1 MQKLYKKAGNRS
13 TVLLVQMTPYG
24 FCFLSS
30 GTLLYTEHMSIQG
43 CLGLKIVKKEERIR
57 KRRKVYGSI
66 GAMNIIDEIK
76 KEFEIPGAFES
87 WAAYREQVTDLILAS
102 ASQPDLIQ
110 EPSLQTSIEDVER
123 SWRSMPTSDTKA
135 TGSIALFGIGP
146 ANDIDLRRLSE
157 RFERITLIDLDRES
171 MERGLVRYGL
181 QHCPNVE
188 LWDTSLSGVTM
199 EDVAAFF
206 ETLYDQVVRSGRAL
220 TESAFMEM
228 SLTALEQIRHK
239 VVSSREALRAKL
251 PAEHYDMVV
260 SAGLHSQFWSILS
273 YSWLTLA
280 GNVEEQILGHAMNH
294 DPFFEALRA
303 IDDVFIPML
312 NEVMLSMGDRA
323 IIAVEEDEAHPVEG
337 AFQSMQDIRQR
348 YPEVQ
353 EKRLHWPFRPEDGK
367 SYEMLFQI
375 LGQTKVEH

>member
-1 MQKLYKKAGNRS
+1 MKSEGTAARYVRQFFYVPPTSSLHRIYERSGLFWSKISKKRGK
-13 TVLLVQMTPYG
+13 V
-24 FCFLSS
+24 
-30 GTLLYTEHMSIQG
+30 
-43 CLGLKIVKKEERIR
+43 R
-57 KRRKVYGSI
+57 KTGEVYGSI
-66 GAMNIIDEIK
+66 GGMNVIDEIK

-87 WAAYREQVTDLILAS
+87 WAVYREQVTDLILGTAS
-102 ASQPDLIQ
+102 
-110 EPSLQTSIEDVER
+110 
-123 SWRSMPTSDTKA
+123 

-146 ANDIDLRRLSE
+146 ANDIDLRCLSE
-157 RFERITLIDLDRES
+157 RFGRIMLIDLDRES

-181 QHCPNVE
+181 QHCPKVA

-220 TESAFMEM
+220 TEAAFMEM
-228 SLTALEQIRHK
+228 SQAALEQIRRK
-239 VVSSREALRAKL
+239 VFATREVLRARL
-251 PAEHYDMVV
+251 PKEHYDMVV
-260 SAGLHSQFWSILS
+260 SVGLHSQFWSILS

-280 GNVEEQILGHAMNH
+280 GNVEAQILGHAMNH

-303 IDDVFIPML
+303 IDDEFIPVL

-348 YPEVQ
+348 YPDVH
-353 EKRLHWPFRPEDGK
+353 EKRLHWPFRPEEGK

-375 LGQTKVEH
+375 IEQTEVEH

>member
-1 MQKLYKKAGNRS
+1 MKSKGTAARYVRQFFYVYEGGRFSGLPRCRQFEYSGAARTKNTKKRGK
-13 TVLLVQMTPYG
+13 V
-24 FCFLSS
+24 
-30 GTLLYTEHMSIQG
+30 
-43 CLGLKIVKKEERIR
+43 R
-57 KRRKVYGSI
+57 KTGEVYGSI
-66 GAMNIIDEIK
+66 GGMNVIDEIK

-87 WAAYREQVTDLILAS
+87 WALYREQVTDLILAS
-102 ASQPDLIQ
+102 VSQPDLLQ
-110 EPSLQTSIEDVER
+110 EASPQTSIQDVECSR
-123 SWRSMPTSDTKA
+123 RPMPTSGTKA

-157 RFERITLIDLDRES
+157 RFERITLIDLDREG

-181 QHCPNVE
+181 QHCPKVA

-220 TESAFMEM
+220 TEAAFMEM
-228 SLTALEQIRHK
+228 SQAVLEQIRRK
-239 VVSSREALRAKL
+239 VFATREVLRARL
-251 PAEHYDMVV
+251 PKEHYDMVV
-260 SAGLHSQFWSILS
+260 SVGLHSQFWSILS

-303 IDDVFIPML
+303 IDDQFIPVL
-312 NEVMLSMGDRA
+312 NEVMLSMGDRV

-337 AFQSMQDIRQR
+337 AFQSMQDIRQH
-348 YPEVQ
+348 YPDVQ
-353 EKRLHWPFRPEDGK
+353 EKRLHWPFRPEEGK

-375 LGQTKVEH
+375 IGQTEVEH

>member
-1 MQKLYKKAGNRS
+1 
-13 TVLLVQMTPYG
+13 
-24 FCFLSS
+24 
-30 GTLLYTEHMSIQG
+30 
-43 CLGLKIVKKEERIR
+43 
-57 KRRKVYGSI
+57 
-66 GAMNIIDEIK
+66 MNIIDEIK

-87 WAAYREQVTDLILAS
+87 WAAYREEVTDLILES
-102 ASQPDLIQ
+102 G
-110 EPSLQTSIEDVER
+110 
-123 SWRSMPTSDTKA
+123 A

-157 RFERITLIDLDRES
+157 RFGRITLIDLDRES
-171 MERGLVRYGL
+171 MERGLARYGL
-181 QHCPNVE
+181 QHCPKVE

-206 ETLYDQVVRSGRAL
+206 ETLYGQVVQSGRTL
-220 TESAFMEM
+220 TEAAFMKM
-228 SLTALEQIRHK
+228 SLSALRQIRHK
-239 VVSSREALRAKL
+239 VVSSRETLRANL

-260 SAGLHSQFWSILS
+260 SVGLHSQFWSILS
-273 YSWLTLA
+273 YSWLTLV

-303 IDDVFIPML
+303 IDDAFIPML
-312 NEVMLSMGDRA
+312 NEVLLSMGDRA

-337 AFQSMQDIRQR
+337 AFQSMQDIRQH
-348 YPEVQ
+348 YPEVL

-375 LGQTKVEH
+375 IGHTKVEH

>member
-1 MQKLYKKAGNRS
+1 
-13 TVLLVQMTPYG
+13 
-24 FCFLSS
+24 
-30 GTLLYTEHMSIQG
+30 
-43 CLGLKIVKKEERIR
+43 
-57 KRRKVYGSI
+57 
-66 GAMNIIDEIK
+66 MNVIDEIK

-110 EPSLQTSIEDVER
+110 EASLQTSIQDVER
-123 SWRSMPTSDTKA
+123 SQRAMPTSDTKA

-157 RFERITLIDLDRES
+157 RFGRITLIDLDRES

-181 QHCPNVE
+181 QHCPKVE

-206 ETLYDQVVRSGRAL
+206 ETLYGQVVQSVRTL
-220 TESAFMEM
+220 TEAAFMKI
-228 SLTALEQIRHK
+228 SLSALRQIRHK
-239 VVSSREALRAKL
+239 VVSSREALRANL

-260 SAGLHSQFWSILS
+260 SVGLHSQFWSILS

-280 GNVEEQILGHAMNH
+280 GNVEEQILGHVMNY
-294 DPFFEALRA
+294 DPFFETLRS

-348 YPEVQ
+348 YPDVQ
-353 EKRLHWPFRPEDGK
+353 EKRLHWPFRPEEGK

-375 LGQTKVEH
+375 IGQTEVEH

>member
-1 MQKLYKKAGNRS
+1 MCGSFFMSLR
-13 TVLLVQMTPYG
+13 PPP
-24 FCFLSS
+24 
-30 GTLLYTEHMSIQG
+30 YTEYMSVQG
-43 CLGLKIVKKEERIR
+43 CSGVKLVKKEERVR
-57 KRRKVYGSI
+57 KRGEVYGSI
-66 GAMNIIDEIK
+66 GGMNVIDEIK

-87 WAAYREQVTDLILAS
+87 WAFYREEVTNLILAS
-102 ASQPDLIQ
+102 ASQPDLMQ
-110 EPSLQTSIEDVER
+110 EASLQASIQDVER
-123 SWRSMPTSDTKA
+123 SRRPMPTSDTKA

-157 RFERITLIDLDRES
+157 RFERIMLIDLDREG
-171 MERGLVRYGL
+171 MERGLARYGL
-181 QHCPNVE
+181 QHCPKVA
-188 LWDTSLSGVTM
+188 LWNASLSGVTM
-199 EDVAAFF
+199 EDVAFFF

-239 VVSSREALRAKL
+239 VVSSRETLRAKL

-260 SAGLHSQFWSILS
+260 SVGLHSQFWSILS

-303 IDDVFIPML
+303 IDDQFIPVL

-348 YPEVQ
+348 YPDVQ
-353 EKRLHWPFRPEDGK
+353 EKRFHWPFRPEEGK

-375 LGQTKVEH
+375 IGQTEVKH

>member
-1 MQKLYKKAGNRS
+1 
-13 TVLLVQMTPYG
+13 
-24 FCFLSS
+24 
-30 GTLLYTEHMSIQG
+30 
-43 CLGLKIVKKEERIR
+43 
-57 KRRKVYGSI
+57 
-66 GAMNIIDEIK
+66 MNVIDEIK

-87 WAAYREQVTDLILAS
+87 WALYREQVTDLILAS
-102 ASQPDLIQ
+102 VSQPDLLQ
-110 EPSLQTSIEDVER
+110 EASPQTSIQDVER
-123 SWRSMPTSDTKA
+123 SRWPMPTSGTKA

-157 RFERITLIDLDRES
+157 RFERITLIDLDREG

-181 QHCPNVE
+181 QHCPKVA

-206 ETLYDQVVRSGRAL
+206 KTLYDQVVRRGRAL
-220 TESAFMEM
+220 TEAAFMEM
-228 SLTALEQIRHK
+228 SRAALKQIRRK
-239 VVSSREALRAKL
+239 VMTTREVLRARL
-251 PAEHYDMVV
+251 PKEHYDMVV
-260 SAGLHSQFWSILS
+260 SVGLHSQFWSILS

-280 GNVEEQILGHAMNH
+280 GNVEEQIFGHVMNH
-294 DPFFEALRA
+294 DPFFETLRS

-348 YPEVQ
+348 YPDVQ
-353 EKRLHWPFRPEDGK
+353 EKRLHWPFRPEEGK

-375 LGQTKVEH
+375 IGQTEVEH

>member
-1 MQKLYKKAGNRS
+1 
-13 TVLLVQMTPYG
+13 
-24 FCFLSS
+24 
-30 GTLLYTEHMSIQG
+30 
-43 CLGLKIVKKEERIR
+43 
-57 KRRKVYGSI
+57 
-66 GAMNIIDEIK
+66 MNVIEEIK
-76 KEFEIPGAFES
+76 REFEIPGAFES
-87 WAAYREQVTDLILAS
+87 WAAYRKEVTDLILES
-102 ASQPDLIQ
+102 G
-110 EPSLQTSIEDVER
+110 
-123 SWRSMPTSDTKA
+123 A

-146 ANDIDLRRLSE
+146 ANDIDLRRLRE
-157 RFERITLIDLDRES
+157 RFGRIMLIDLDRES

-181 QHCPNVE
+181 QHCPKVD

-206 ETLYDQVVRSGRAL
+206 ETLYNQVVQSGRTL
-220 TESAFMEM
+220 TEAAFMEM
-228 SLTALEQIRHK
+228 SLAALEQIRRK

-260 SAGLHSQFWSILS
+260 SVGLHSQFWSILS

-294 DPFFEALRA
+294 DPFFESLRA
-303 IDDVFIPML
+303 IDDAFIPML
-312 NEVMLSMGDRA
+312 NEVLLSMGDRA

-337 AFQSMQDIRQR
+337 AFQSLQDIRQR

-375 LGQTKVEH
+375 IGQTKVEH

>member
-1 MQKLYKKAGNRS
+1 
-13 TVLLVQMTPYG
+13 
-24 FCFLSS
+24 
-30 GTLLYTEHMSIQG
+30 
-43 CLGLKIVKKEERIR
+43 
-57 KRRKVYGSI
+57 
-66 GAMNIIDEIK
+66 MNVIEEIK

-87 WAAYREQVTDLILAS
+87 WAAYREQVTDLILAG

-110 EPSLQTSIEDVER
+110 EASLQTTIQNVER
-123 SWRSMPTSDTKA
+123 SRRPMPTSDTKT

-157 RFERITLIDLDRES
+157 RFGRITLIDLDRES

-181 QHCPNVE
+181 QHCPKVE

-206 ETLYDQVVRSGRAL
+206 ETLYGQVVQSGRTL
-220 TESAFMEM
+220 TEAAFMKM
-228 SLTALEQIRHK
+228 SLSALRQIRHK
-239 VVSSREALRAKL
+239 VVSSRETLWANL

-260 SAGLHSQFWSILS
+260 SVGLHSQFWSILS

-280 GNVEEQILGHAMNH
+280 GNVEAQILGYAMNH
-294 DPFFEALRA
+294 DPFFETLRA
-303 IDDVFIPML
+303 IDDAFIPML
-312 NEVMLSMGDRA
+312 NEVLLSMGDRA
-323 IIAVEEDEAHPVEG
+323 IIAVEEDEANPVEG

-375 LGQTKVEH
+375 IDK

>member
-1 MQKLYKKAGNRS
+1 
-13 TVLLVQMTPYG
+13 
-24 FCFLSS
+24 
-30 GTLLYTEHMSIQG
+30 
-43 CLGLKIVKKEERIR
+43 
-57 KRRKVYGSI
+57 
-66 GAMNIIDEIK
+66 MNVIDEIK
-76 KEFEIPGAFES
+76 KEFEIPGAYES
-87 WAAYREQVTDLILAS
+87 WATYREEVTDLILAG
-102 ASQPDLIQ
+102 ASQPDLMQ
-110 EPSLQTSIEDVER
+110 EASLQTSIQEAVCSR
-123 SWRSMPTSDTKA
+123 QAMPTSDTKA

-157 RFERITLIDLDRES
+157 RFGRITLIDLDRES

-181 QHCPNVE
+181 RHHPKVE

-206 ETLYDQVVRSGRAL
+206 ETLYGQVVRSGRAL
-220 TESAFMEM
+220 MEAAFMEM
-228 SLTALEQIRHK
+228 SFAALEQIRQK

-260 SAGLHSQFWSILS
+260 SVGLHSQFWSILS

-303 IDDVFIPML
+303 IDDVFIPIL
-312 NEVMLSMGDRA
+312 NEVLLSMGDRA

-348 YPEVQ
+348 YPEVL

-375 LGQTKVEH
+375 IGQTEVEH

>member
-1 MQKLYKKAGNRS
+1 MCGSFFAYEGGRPSGFPRCRQFERSGAARTKNTKKRGK
-13 TVLLVQMTPYG
+13 VLKTG
-24 FCFLSS
+24 
-30 GTLLYTEHMSIQG
+30 G
-43 CLGLKIVKKEERIR
+43 
-57 KRRKVYGSI
+57 VYGSI
-66 GAMNIIDEIK
+66 GGMNVIDEIK

-87 WAAYREQVTDLILAS
+87 WAVYREQVTDLILGTAS
-102 ASQPDLIQ
+102 
-110 EPSLQTSIEDVER
+110 
-123 SWRSMPTSDTKA
+123 

-146 ANDIDLRRLSE
+146 ANDIDLRCLSE
-157 RFERITLIDLDRES
+157 RFERITLIDLDREG

-181 QHCPNVE
+181 QHCPKVA

-220 TESAFMEM
+220 TEAAFMEM
-228 SLTALEQIRHK
+228 SQAALEQIRRK
-239 VVSSREALRAKL
+239 VFATREVLRARL
-251 PAEHYDMVV
+251 PKEHYDMVV
-260 SAGLHSQFWSILS
+260 SVGLHSQFWSILS

-280 GNVEEQILGHAMNH
+280 GNVEAQILGHAMNH

-303 IDDVFIPML
+303 IDDEFIPVL

-348 YPEVQ
+348 YPDVH
-353 EKRLHWPFRPEDGK
+353 EKRLHWPFRPEEGK

-375 LGQTKVEH
+375 IEQTEVEH

>member
-1 MQKLYKKAGNRS
+1 MCGSFFMSLR
-13 TVLLVQMTPYG
+13 PPP
-24 FCFLSS
+24 
-30 GTLLYTEHMSIQG
+30 YTEYMSVQG
-43 CLGLKIVKKEERIR
+43 CSGVKLVKKEERVR
-57 KRRKVYGSI
+57 KRGEVYGSI
-66 GAMNIIDEIK
+66 GGMNVIDEIK

-87 WAAYREQVTDLILAS
+87 WAFYREEVTDLILGTAS
-102 ASQPDLIQ
+102 
-110 EPSLQTSIEDVER
+110 
-123 SWRSMPTSDTKA
+123 
-135 TGSIALFGIGP
+135 TGSIALLGIGP

-157 RFERITLIDLDRES
+157 RFESITLIDLDREG

-181 QHCPNVE
+181 QHCPRVH
-188 LWDTSLSGVTM
+188 LWSASLSGVTM

-206 ETLYDQVVRSGRAL
+206 ETLYDQVVRSSRAL

-228 SLTALEQIRHK
+228 SQAALEQIRRK
-239 VVSSREALRAKL
+239 VLTTRAMLQEKL
-251 PAEHYDMVV
+251 PKEHYDMVV

-294 DPFFEALRA
+294 DPFFEALRS

-323 IIAVEEDEAHPVEG
+323 IIAAEEDEAHPVEG

-348 YPEVQ
+348 YPDVQ
-353 EKRLHWPFRPEDGK
+353 EKRLHWPFRPEEGK

-375 LGQTKVEH
+375 IGQTEVEH

>member
-1 MQKLYKKAGNRS
+1 
-13 TVLLVQMTPYG
+13 
-24 FCFLSS
+24 
-30 GTLLYTEHMSIQG
+30 
-43 CLGLKIVKKEERIR
+43 
-57 KRRKVYGSI
+57 
-66 GAMNIIDEIK
+66 MNVIDEIK

-87 WAAYREQVTDLILAS
+87 WALYREQVTDLILAS
-102 ASQPDLIQ
+102 VSQPDLLQ
-110 EPSLQTSIEDVER
+110 EASLQTSIQDVER
-123 SWRSMPTSDTKA
+123 LRRPMPTSDTKA

-157 RFERITLIDLDRES
+157 RFERITLIDLDREG

-181 QHCPNVE
+181 QHCPKVA

-228 SLTALEQIRHK
+228 SQAVLEQIRRK
-239 VVSSREALRAKL
+239 VIATREVLRARL
-251 PAEHYDMVV
+251 PKEHYDMVV
-260 SAGLHSQFWSILS
+260 SVGLHSQFWSILS

-303 IDDVFIPML
+303 IDDVFIPIL
-312 NEVMLSMGDRA
+312 NEAMLSMGDRA

-348 YPEVQ
+348 YPDVQ
-353 EKRLHWPFRPEDGK
+353 EKRLHWPFRPEEGK

-375 LGQTKVEH
+375 IGQTEVEH

>member
-1 MQKLYKKAGNRS
+1 
-13 TVLLVQMTPYG
+13 
-24 FCFLSS
+24 
-30 GTLLYTEHMSIQG
+30 
-43 CLGLKIVKKEERIR
+43 
-57 KRRKVYGSI
+57 
-66 GAMNIIDEIK
+66 MNVIDEIK

-87 WAAYREQVTDLILAS
+87 WALYREQVTDLILAS
-102 ASQPDLIQ
+102 VSQPDLLQ
-110 EPSLQTSIEDVER
+110 EASPQTSIQDVER
-123 SWRSMPTSDTKA
+123 SRWPMPTSGTKA

-157 RFERITLIDLDRES
+157 RFERITLIDLDREG

-181 QHCPNVE
+181 QHCPKVA

-206 ETLYDQVVRSGRAL
+206 ETLYDQVVRRGRAL
-220 TESAFMEM
+220 TEAAFMEM
-228 SLTALEQIRHK
+228 SRAALKQIRRK
-239 VVSSREALRAKL
+239 VMTTREVLRARL
-251 PAEHYDMVV
+251 PKEHYDMVV
-260 SAGLHSQFWSILS
+260 SVGLHSQFWSILS

-280 GNVEEQILGHAMNH
+280 GNVEEQILGHVMNH
-294 DPFFEALRA
+294 DPFFEALRS

-348 YPEVQ
+348 YPDVQ
-353 EKRLHWPFRPEDGK
+353 EKRLHWPFRPEEGK

-375 LGQTKVEH
+375 IGQTEVEH

>member
-1 MQKLYKKAGNRS
+1 MKSEGTAARYVRQFFYVYEGGRLSGLPRCRQLEHTGAARTKNTKKRGK
-13 TVLLVQMTPYG
+13 V
-24 FCFLSS
+24 
-30 GTLLYTEHMSIQG
+30 
-43 CLGLKIVKKEERIR
+43 R
-57 KRRKVYGSI
+57 KTGEVYGSI
-66 GAMNIIDEIK
+66 GGMNVIDEIK

-87 WAAYREQVTDLILAS
+87 WALYREQVTDLILAS
-102 ASQPDLIQ
+102 VSQPDLLQ
-110 EPSLQTSIEDVER
+110 EASPQTSIQDVECSR
-123 SWRSMPTSDTKA
+123 RPMPTSGTKA

-171 MERGLVRYGL
+171 MERGIARYGL
-181 QHCPNVE
+181 QHCPKVA

-220 TESAFMEM
+220 TEAAFMEM
-228 SLTALEQIRHK
+228 SQAVLEQIRRK
-239 VVSSREALRAKL
+239 VFATREVLRARL
-251 PAEHYDMVV
+251 PKEHYDMVV
-260 SAGLHSQFWSILS
+260 SVGLHSQFWSILS

-303 IDDVFIPML
+303 IDDQFIPVL

-348 YPEVQ
+348 YPDVQ
-353 EKRLHWPFRPEDGK
+353 EKRLHWPFRPEEGK

-375 LGQTKVEH
+375 IGQTEVEH

>member
-1 MQKLYKKAGNRS
+1 
-13 TVLLVQMTPYG
+13 
-24 FCFLSS
+24 
-30 GTLLYTEHMSIQG
+30 
-43 CLGLKIVKKEERIR
+43 
-57 KRRKVYGSI
+57 
-66 GAMNIIDEIK
+66 MNIIDEIK

-87 WAAYREQVTDLILAS
+87 WAVYREEVTDLILAS
-102 ASQPDLIQ
+102 ASPPDLMQ
-110 EPSLQTSIEDVER
+110 EASLQASIQDVER
-123 SWRSMPTSDTKA
+123 SRRPMPTSDTKA

-157 RFERITLIDLDRES
+157 RFERITLIDLDREG

-181 QHCPNVE
+181 QHCPKVE

-206 ETLYDQVVRSGRAL
+206 ETLYDQVVRCGRAL
-220 TESAFMEM
+220 TEAAFMAM
-228 SLTALEQIRHK
+228 SLAALEKIRRK
-239 VVSSREALRAKL
+239 VITTRAALREKL
-251 PAEHYDMVV
+251 PNERYDMVV
-260 SAGLHSQFWSILS
+260 SVGLHSQFWSILS

-294 DPFFEALRA
+294 DPFFEALRS
-303 IDDVFIPML
+303 IDDRFIPML
-312 NEVMLSMGDRA
+312 NEVMLSMGDQA

-337 AFQSMQDIRQR
+337 AFQSMQDIRRR

-353 EKRLHWPFRPEDGK
+353 EKRLHWPFRPEEGK

-375 LGQTKVEH
+375 IGQRGRALKYLYRGRD

>member
-1 MQKLYKKAGNRS
+1 MCGSFFMSLRR
-13 TVLLVQMTPYG
+13 PP
-24 FCFLSS
+24 
-30 GTLLYTEHMSIQG
+30 YTEYMSVQG
-43 CLGLKIVKKEERIR
+43 YSGVKLVKKEERVR
-57 KRRKVYGSI
+57 KRGEVYGSI
-66 GAMNIIDEIK
+66 GGMNVIDEIK

-87 WAAYREQVTDLILAS
+87 WAVYREEVTDLILAS
-102 ASQPDLIQ
+102 VSQPDLMQ
-110 EPSLQTSIEDVER
+110 EASLQTSIEDVER
-123 SWRSMPTSDTKA
+123 SRRPMPTSDTKA

-157 RFERITLIDLDRES
+157 RFERIMLIDLDREG
-171 MERGLVRYGL
+171 MERGLARYGL
-181 QHCPNVE
+181 QHCPKVA
-188 LWDTSLSGVTM
+188 LWNASLSGVTM
-199 EDVAAFF
+199 EDVAFFF

-239 VVSSREALRAKL
+239 VVSSRETLRAKL

-260 SAGLHSQFWSILS
+260 SVGLHSQFWSILS

-303 IDDVFIPML
+303 IDDLFIPML

-348 YPEVQ
+348 YPDVQ
-353 EKRLHWPFRPEDGK
+353 EKRLHWPFRPEEGK

-375 LGQTKVEH
+375 IGQTEVEH

>member
-1 MQKLYKKAGNRS
+1 MKSKGTAARYVRQFCYVYEGGRFSGLPRCRQFERSGAARTKNTKKRGK
-13 TVLLVQMTPYG
+13 V
-24 FCFLSS
+24 
-30 GTLLYTEHMSIQG
+30 
-43 CLGLKIVKKEERIR
+43 R
-57 KRRKVYGSI
+57 KTGEVYGSI
-66 GAMNIIDEIK
+66 GGMNVIDEIK

-87 WAAYREQVTDLILAS
+87 WALYREQVTNLILAS
-102 ASQPDLIQ
+102 VSQPDLLQ
-110 EPSLQTSIEDVER
+110 EASPQTSIQDVECSR
-123 SWRSMPTSDTKA
+123 RPMPTSGTKA

-157 RFERITLIDLDRES
+157 RFERITLIDLDREG

-181 QHCPNVE
+181 QHCPKVA

-220 TESAFMEM
+220 TEAAFMEM
-228 SLTALEQIRHK
+228 SQAVLEQIRRK
-239 VVSSREALRAKL
+239 VFATREVLRARL
-251 PAEHYDMVV
+251 PKEHYDMVV
-260 SAGLHSQFWSILS
+260 SVGLHSQFWSILS

-303 IDDVFIPML
+303 IDDQFIPVL
-312 NEVMLSMGDRA
+312 NEVMLSMGDRV

-348 YPEVQ
+348 YPDVQ
-353 EKRLHWPFRPEDGK
+353 EKRLHWPFRPEEGK

-375 LGQTKVEH
+375 IGQTEVEH

>member
-1 MQKLYKKAGNRS
+1 
-13 TVLLVQMTPYG
+13 
-24 FCFLSS
+24 
-30 GTLLYTEHMSIQG
+30 
-43 CLGLKIVKKEERIR
+43 
-57 KRRKVYGSI
+57 
-66 GAMNIIDEIK
+66 MNVIDEIK

-87 WAAYREQVTDLILAS
+87 WAAYREEVTDLILDS
-102 ASQPDLIQ
+102 ASQPDLRQ
-110 EPSLQTSIEDVER
+110 EDPLQTSIQEVAR
-123 SWRSMPTSDTKA
+123 SRRAMLASGTKA

-157 RFERITLIDLDRES
+157 RFGRITLIDLDRES

-181 QHCPNVE
+181 QHCPKVA

-199 EDVAAFF
+199 ADVATFF
-206 ETLYDQVVRSGRAL
+206 ETLYTQVLRSGRAL
-220 TESAFMEM
+220 TKAAFMEM
-228 SLTALEQIRHK
+228 SLTALEQIRQK
-239 VVSSREALRAKL
+239 VVSSRESLRAKL

-260 SAGLHSQFWSILS
+260 SVGLHSQFWSILS

-280 GNVEEQILGHAMNH
+280 GNVEAQILRHAMNH
-294 DPFFEALRA
+294 DPFFEALRT
-303 IDDVFIPML
+303 IDDAFIPML

-348 YPEVQ
+348 YPDVQ

-375 LGQTKVEH
+375 IHK

>member
-1 MQKLYKKAGNRS
+1 MKSKGTAARYVRQFFYVYEGGRFSGLPRCRQSECSGAARTKNTKKRGK
-13 TVLLVQMTPYG
+13 V
-24 FCFLSS
+24 
-30 GTLLYTEHMSIQG
+30 
-43 CLGLKIVKKEERIR
+43 R
-57 KRRKVYGSI
+57 KTGEVYGSI
-66 GAMNIIDEIK
+66 GGMNVIDEIK

-87 WAAYREQVTDLILAS
+87 WALYREQVTDLILAS
-102 ASQPDLIQ
+102 VSQPDLLQ
-110 EPSLQTSIEDVER
+110 EASPQTSIQDVECSR
-123 SWRSMPTSDTKA
+123 RPMPTSGTKA

-157 RFERITLIDLDRES
+157 RFERITLIDLDREG

-181 QHCPNVE
+181 QHCPKVA

-199 EDVAAFF
+199 EDVAAFI

-220 TESAFMEM
+220 TEAAFMEM
-228 SLTALEQIRHK
+228 SQAVLEQIRRK
-239 VVSSREALRAKL
+239 VFATREVLRARL
-251 PAEHYDMVV
+251 PKEHYDMVV
-260 SAGLHSQFWSILS
+260 SVGLHSQFWSILS

-303 IDDVFIPML
+303 IDDQFIPVL
-312 NEVMLSMGDRA
+312 NEVMLSMGDRV

-348 YPEVQ
+348 YPDVQ
-353 EKRLHWPFRPEDGK
+353 EKRLHWPFRPEEGK

-375 LGQTKVEH
+375 IGQTEVEH

>member
-1 MQKLYKKAGNRS
+1 MCGSFFMSLR
-13 TVLLVQMTPYG
+13 PPP
-24 FCFLSS
+24 
-30 GTLLYTEHMSIQG
+30 YTEYMSVQG
-43 CLGLKIVKKEERIR
+43 CSGVKLVKKEERVR
-57 KRRKVYGSI
+57 KRGEVYGSI
-66 GAMNIIDEIK
+66 GGMNVIDEIK

-87 WAAYREQVTDLILAS
+87 WAFYREEVTDLILGTAS
-102 ASQPDLIQ
+102 
-110 EPSLQTSIEDVER
+110 
-123 SWRSMPTSDTKA
+123 
-135 TGSIALFGIGP
+135 TGSIALLGIGP

-157 RFERITLIDLDRES
+157 RFESITLIDLDREG

-181 QHCPNVE
+181 QHCPRVQ
-188 LWDTSLSGVTM
+188 LWSASLSGVTM

-206 ETLYDQVVRSGRAL
+206 ETLYDQVVRSSRAL

-228 SLTALEQIRHK
+228 SQAALEQIRRK
-239 VVSSREALRAKL
+239 VLTTRAMLQEKL
-251 PAEHYDMVV
+251 PKEHYDMVV

-294 DPFFEALRA
+294 DPFFEALRS

-323 IIAVEEDEAHPVEG
+323 IIAAEEDEAHPVEG

-348 YPEVQ
+348 YPDVQ
-353 EKRLHWPFRPEDGK
+353 EKRLHWPFRPEEGK

-375 LGQTKVEH
+375 IGQTEVEH